1 MYIMFLQST
10 AIFMFTFFSAST
22 YSKSIKYTHDNS
34 CLPIDAIK
42 KLSLDSFFLP
52 LFHTYLYLYMCTN
65 TYKRTHMLLV
75 FSWRYIRLKSILF
88 YFSFPTAFA
97 FFSFLIPSFFSLF
110 YIFCLL
116 IYYVPKKNCYR

>member
-1 MYIMFLQST
+1 MEPEEEKCTSCFCSRLLFSCSP
-10 AIFMFTFFSAST
+10 FFSAST

-52 LFHTYLYLYMCTN
+52 LYQTCLCLYMCTN
-65 TYKRTHMLLV
+65 TYISAHMLLV

-88 YFSFPTAFA
+88 YFSFPTALAFFLISYSFVL
-97 FFSFLIPSFFSLF
+97 FFSFTFFF
-110 YIFCLL
+110 AF
-116 IYYVPKKNCYR
+116 